1 MQAYISPKA
10 TWKLVRALFLI
21 SFALTAL
28 ALLSVSPALAQTTS
42 TWSGGAGNWSDCPPS
57 GTALWDTCKNKPPQ
71 FPNGN
76 FNAVI
81 DGGPVSATSA
91 SIVNLTIGSGGSLVF
106 PPNKPS
112 ILDITGTSMLNN
124 GSISIAGSDGLQIIG
139 PTTVTLSGSGSVTM
153 AGSNFTGSG
162 NPTLI
167 VQQTIQGQGSFS
179 LGLNLT
185 NQSLINANGGTLSLQ
200 PNSAINTGTMQASSS
215 STLAFTNGLA
225 VSYNNAGGTIKALSG
240 GTVQLEN
247 GVYTGGTLT
256 TAGTG
261 VIQASASAVLNGL
274 TNSGTLQVLTAN
286 NATLENAINN
296 TGIIQ
301 APSATLFMSG
311 NVTLHGA
318 GSLILTGSA
327 HLQPLNV
334 GNTLTN
340 NQLIHGSG
348 TIVELPL
355 ANRKTIAADSSGNT
369 LTLTGS
375 IITNTSLM
383 EATGG
388 GILQIQNDE
397 TVQNTGGKIEALNGS
412 VVNLSGIVKGGTLTT
427 SGTGVIDSQNGTL
440 DGTVNSPTNAG
451 TLDVN
456 NFDLFFQGAI
466 NNTGTI
472 ALTGNSCVILNKP
485 STLTGAG
492 KLSMAS
498 TTCIFGSGNAFTN
511 SSLIEGA
518 GTIGD
523 SNPMPITNN
532 GTILANQVS
541 PLFIVPDATGFT
553 NNGKLLVNP
562 GSTLNVRAPFKSLS
576 SGGTLSSG
584 IYSVTGVLGL
594 PSSIVTN
601 AAHITLTGASAN
613 ILNDNTS
620 TNALS
625 ALSAITTTGSL
636 SLASGQVLTT
646 STHLT
651 NAGTI
656 TIGTGSGLDV
666 HGSFTQTAGTTM
678 VDGLLSATG
687 SLALQKGSLFGRGML
702 AGVVNSSA
710 TVIAGDSTTTAGKLT
725 VSGTY
730 TQNSTGIL
738 DVAIGG
744 TAVGTQYS
752 QLAVSH
758 GVSLNGTLN
767 IKRINGFVPAIGAR
781 FTTLTGSI
789 VTGHFATV
797 NGLSINSSEHFEV
810 NYSGTTVALTVVS
823 GA

>member
-1 MQAYISPKA
+1 
-10 TWKLVRALFLI
+10 
-21 SFALTAL
+21 
-28 ALLSVSPALAQTTS
+28 
-42 TWSGGAGNWSDCPPS
+42 
-57 GTALWDTCKNKPPQ
+57 
-71 FPNGN
+71 
-76 FNAVI
+76 
-81 DGGPVSATSA
+81 
-91 SIVNLTIGSGGSLVF
+91 
-106 PPNKPS
+106 
-112 ILDITGTSMLNN
+112 
-124 GSISIAGSDGLQIIG
+124 
-139 PTTVTLSGSGSVTM
+139 
-153 AGSNFTGSG
+153 
-162 NPTLI
+162 
-167 VQQTIQGQGSFS
+167 
-179 LGLNLT
+179 
-185 NQSLINANGGTLSLQ
+185 
-200 PNSAINTGTMQASSS
+200 
-215 STLAFTNGLA
+215 
-225 VSYNNAGGTIKALSG
+225 
-240 GTVQLEN
+240 
-247 GVYTGGTLT
+247 
-256 TAGTG
+256 
-261 VIQASASAVLNGL
+261 
-274 TNSGTLQVLTAN
+274 
-286 NATLENAINN
+286 
-296 TGIIQ
+296 
-301 APSATLFMSG
+301 
-311 NVTLHGA
+311 
-318 GSLILTGSA
+318 
-327 HLQPLNV
+327 
-334 GNTLTN
+334 
-340 NQLIHGSG
+340 
-348 TIVELPL
+348 
-355 ANRKTIAADSSGNT
+355 
-369 LTLTGS
+369 
-375 IITNTSLM
+375 
-383 EATGG
+383 
-388 GILQIQNDE
+388 
-397 TVQNTGGKIEALNGS
+397 
-412 VVNLSGIVKGGTLTT
+412 
-427 SGTGVIDSQNGTL
+427 
-440 DGTVNSPTNAG
+440 
-451 TLDVN
+451 
-456 NFDLFFQGAI
+456 
-466 NNTGTI
+466 
-472 ALTGNSCVILNKP
+472 
-485 STLTGAG
+485 LTGAG

-781 FTTLTGSI
+781 FTILTGSV
-789 VTGHFATV
+789 VTGRFATV

>member
-1 MQAYISPKA
+1 MRAKLLLKA
-10 TWKLVRALFLI
+10 VALFLNLLTI
-21 SFALTAL
+21 SAL
-28 ALLSVSPALAQTTS
+28 AWLAAPALAQTTS
-42 TWSGGAGNWSDCPPS
+42 TWTGGAGNWSDCPPS
-57 GTALWDTCKNKPPQ
+57 GNALWDTCGNNPPQ

-112 ILDITGTSMLNN
+112 ILDTTGTSMLNN

-139 PTTVTLSGSGSVTM
+139 PTKTTLSGSGMVTM

-162 NPTLI
+162 NPTLV
-167 VQQTIQGQGSFS
+167 VQQTIQGQGFFS

-185 NQSLINANGGTLSLQ
+185 NQSLINATGGTLSLQ
-200 PNSAINTGTMQASSS
+200 PNSAINTGIMQASSG

-240 GTVQLEN
+240 GTVKLEN
-247 GVYTGGTLT
+247 GVYSGGTLT
-256 TAGTG
+256 TTGTG
-261 VIQASASAVLNGL
+261 IIQASASAVLNGL

-286 NATLENAINN
+286 NATLENAITN
-296 TGIIQ
+296 TGVIQ
-301 APSATLFMSG
+301 VPSATLFMSG
-311 NVTLHGA
+311 NVTLSGA
-318 GSLILTGSA
+318 GSLIMTGSA
-327 HLQPLNV
+327 HLQPLSA
-334 GNTLTN
+334 GSTLTN
-340 NQLIHGSG
+340 NQIIHGSG
-348 TIVELPL
+348 TIFQLPL
-355 ANRKTIAADSSGNT
+355 ANHGFMSADSRGNT

-375 IITNTSLM
+375 TITSNTEM
-383 EATGG
+383 DAGDG

-397 TVQNTGGKIEALNGS
+397 TVQNDAGRIVAEYGS
-412 VVNLSGIVKGGTLTT
+412 VVNLSGVVKGGTLTT
-427 SGTGVIDSQNGTL
+427 FGTGVINSQNGTL
-440 DGTVNSPTNAG
+440 DGTVNVLTNAG
-451 TLDVN
+451 TLNVN
-456 NFDLFFQGAI
+456 SFDLFLQGTI

-485 STLTGAG
+485 STLTGSG
-492 KLSMAS
+492 KLTMAS

-511 SSLIEGA
+511 SSLIQGA

-523 SNPMPITNN
+523 SNPMPITNASN
-532 GTILANQVS
+532 GTILANQAS
-541 PLFIVPDATGFT
+541 PLSIVPDATGFT

-562 GSTLNVRAPFKSLS
+562 GSTLNIHAPFKSLS
-576 SGGTLSSG
+576 SKGTLSSG
-584 IYSVTGVLGL
+584 TYSVTGVLGL
-594 PSSIVTN
+594 PSSILTN
-601 AAHITLTGASAN
+601 AAHITLTGTSAK

-666 HGSFTQTAGTTM
+666 HGSFTQTAGTSM
-678 VDGLLSATG
+678 VDGLISATG
-687 SLALQKGSLFGRGML
+687 GLALQKGSLFGRGML

-710 TVIAGDSTTTAGKLT
+710 TVIAGDSTTKAGKLT

-730 TQNSTGIL
+730 TQSATGVL

-744 TAVGTQYS
+744 NTVGTQYS

-758 GVSLNGTLN
+758 GVSLKGTLN
-767 IKRINGFVPAIGAR
+767 IKLINGFVPAIGTT
-781 FTTLTGSI
+781 FTILTGGA
-789 VTGHFATV
+789 VTGQFAKV
-797 NGLSINSSEHFEV
+797 NGSSINSSEHFEI
-810 NYSGTTVALTVVS
+810 NYMATGVTLKVVS

>member
-1 MQAYISPKA
+1 MTAKLSH
-10 TWKLVRALFLI
+10 KLVALFLDLLAI
-21 SFALTAL
+21 SAFAWL
-28 ALLSVSPALAQTTS
+28 AAPALAQITS
-42 TWSGGAGNWSDCPPS
+42 TWTGRAGNWSDCPPS
-57 GTALWDTCKNKPPQ
+57 GNALWDTCSDNPPQ

-81 DGGPVSATSA
+81 DGGPVTATSA

-112 ILDITGTSMLNN
+112 ILDITGPNIVNN
-124 GSISIAGSDGLQIIG
+124 GSISIAGSDGLQIEG
-139 PTTVTLSGSGSVTM
+139 PGTTTLSGSGSGSVTM

-162 NPTLI
+162 NPTLV
-167 VQQTIQGQGSFS
+167 VQQTIQGQGFFS

-185 NQSLINANGGTLSLQ
+185 NQSLINATGGTLSLQ
-200 PNSAINTGTMQASSS
+200 PNSAINTGTMQASSG

-240 GTVQLEN
+240 GTVKLEN

-256 TAGTG
+256 TTGTG

-274 TNSGTLQVLTAN
+274 TNSGTLQVPAAN
-286 NATLENAINN
+286 NATLENIINN
-296 TGIIQ
+296 TGVIQ
-301 APSATLFMSG
+301 VPSATLFMSG
-311 NVTLHGA
+311 NVTLSGT
-318 GSLILTGSA
+318 GSLIMSGSA
-327 HLQPLNV
+327 HLQPLTT

-340 NQLIHGSG
+340 NQIIHGSG
-348 TIVELPL
+348 TILQLPL
-355 ANRKTIAADSSGNT
+355 ANKGTIAADSSGNT

-375 IITNTSLM
+375 TTTNTSLI
-383 EATGG
+383 EASGG
-388 GILQIQNDE
+388 GILLIQNDE
-397 TVQNTGGKIEALNGS
+397 TLQNTGGKIEALNGS
-412 VVNLSGIVKGGTLTT
+412 VVNLSGIVKGGTLST

-440 DGTVNSPTNAG
+440 DGTVKVPTNAG
-451 TLDVN
+451 TLNVN
-456 NFDLFFQGAI
+456 NFDLFLQGTI

-485 STLTGAG
+485 STLTGSG
-492 KLSMAS
+492 KLTMAS

-511 SSLIEGA
+511 SSLIQGA

-523 SNPMPITNN
+523 SNPMPITNASN
-532 GTILANQVS
+532 GTIVANQAS
-541 PLFIVPDATGFT
+541 PLSIVPDATGFT

-562 GSTLNVRAPFKSLS
+562 GSTLNIHAPFKNLS

-584 IYSVTGVLGL
+584 TYSVTGVLGL
-594 PSSIVTN
+594 PNSIVTN
-601 AAHITLTGASAN
+601 AAHITLTGASAK

-620 TNALS
+620 INALS
-625 ALSAITTTGSL
+625 ALSAITTAGSL

-656 TIGTGSGLDV
+656 TTGAGSALDV
-666 HGSFTQTAGTTM
+666 HGSFTQTAGTSI
-678 VDGLLSATG
+678 VDGLISATSG
-687 SLALQKGSLFGRGML
+687 LALQKGSLSGRGML

-710 TVIAGDSTTTAGKLT
+710 TVIAGDSTTKAGKLT

-730 TQNSTGIL
+730 TQSSTGVL

-744 TAVGTQYS
+744 NTLGTQYS

-767 IKRINGFVPAIGAR
+767 IKLINGFVPAIGST
-781 FTTLTGSI
+781 FTVLTGSA
-789 VTGHFATV
+789 VTGQFAKV
-797 NGLSINSSEHFEV
+797 NGSSINSSEHFQT
-810 NYSGTTVALTVVS
+810 NYMATGVTLSVVS
-823 GA
+823 GS